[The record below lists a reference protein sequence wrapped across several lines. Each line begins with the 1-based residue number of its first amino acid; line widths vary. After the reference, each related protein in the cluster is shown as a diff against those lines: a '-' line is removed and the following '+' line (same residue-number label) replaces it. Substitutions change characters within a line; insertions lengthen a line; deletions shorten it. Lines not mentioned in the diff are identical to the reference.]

1 VLLVWIGVYPAPF
14 LDAIQRAVL
23 TLRLF

>member
-14 LDAIQRAVL
+14 LDAIQRAVS